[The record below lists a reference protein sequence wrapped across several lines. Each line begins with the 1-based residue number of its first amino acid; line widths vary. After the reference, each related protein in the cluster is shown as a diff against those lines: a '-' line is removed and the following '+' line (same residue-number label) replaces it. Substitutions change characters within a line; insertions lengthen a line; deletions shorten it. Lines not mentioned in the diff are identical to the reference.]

1 MFPLVFI
8 YKFIFLNIEFSTY
21 GALVDVGTCHCLAES
36 VYLSYLIEDGF
47 IKNSYSENYDS

>member
-8 YKFIFLNIEFSTY
+8 YKFLFLNIEFSTY
-21 GALVDVGTCHCLAES
+21 GALVDVGTCHCLPES
-36 VYLSYLIEDGF
+36 VYLSYLIDDGF